1 MPLKILYRDAHYVAI
16 DKPAGLLVHRSPIS
30 RDRLFVLQT
39 LRDQLARRVYPVHR
53 LDRATS
59 GVLLLGLSAEAARRM
74 VALFEARR
82 IEKEYL
88 AVARG
93 WVDDHGLIDHPVAD
107 TEGSGLAQ
115 PARTRFRR
123 LAKVE
128 LPFMVDRYPCAR
140 YSLVSVTPETGRRQ
154 QIRKHFKHIS
164 HHLIGDTT
172 HGNGRH
178 NRFFRSHFGIRRLL
192 LMSRQLAFLH
202 PYHQTPVNIV
212 ADNDAVWRLISS
224 IFARPLSASPAA
236 MDQQERRF
244 DARLAD
250 PDTLRAGSPD

>member
-1 MPLKILYRDAHYVAI
+1 MSLKILYQDAYYVAI
-16 DKPAGLLVHRSPIS
+16 DKPPGLLVHRSPIS
-30 RDRLFVLQT
+30 RDRVFVLQT

-59 GVLLLGLSAEAARRM
+59 GVMLFGLSAEAARRM

-82 IEKEYL
+82 VDKEYL

-93 WVDDHGLIDHPVAD
+93 WVDDCGLIDHPVAD
-107 TEGSGLAQ
+107 AQGSGVAQ
-115 PARTRFRR
+115 PARTRFLR

-128 LPFMVDRYPCAR
+128 LPFMVDRYPSAR

-178 NRFFRSHFGIRRLL
+178 NRFFRSHFGVRRLL
-192 LMSRQLAFLH
+192 LTSRQLAFVH
-202 PYHQTPVNIV
+202 PYRQTHVKIV
-212 ADNDAVWRLISS
+212 ADNDPDWRLISA
-224 IFARPLSASPAA
+224 IFARPLSRWPTYTCA
-236 MDQQERRF
+236 QQSKN
-244 DARLAD
+244 DAD
-250 PDTLRAGSPD
+250 RAGGAE